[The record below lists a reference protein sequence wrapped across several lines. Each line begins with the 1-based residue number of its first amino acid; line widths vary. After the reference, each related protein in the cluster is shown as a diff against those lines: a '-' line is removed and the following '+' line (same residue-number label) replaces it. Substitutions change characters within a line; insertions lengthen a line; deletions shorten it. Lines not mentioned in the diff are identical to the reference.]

1 MKASRTRWVG
11 AASAALTLT
20 LGAVALAA
28 PDRTTDLSGSKTTYE
43 WDGGPLTGAP
53 IDFICDYTGVKL
65 KEGGNLAILLN
76 KFEDPAGAGADF
88 DVWLYKANA
97 EGDPEGDAIG
107 ESLNSDT
114 EKESLAVKNLKTGGY
129 VIEVCAFAT
138 VQGTFHGKVTLTVA
152 GGGTTPGPS
161 GPTGPSGPSG
171 PTGPTGTDAT
181 PDATVKKPAKKPKKF
196 TGTATDD
203 KGVSKV
209 EIALQTKKGKKC
221 KQLAKSG
228 RFGKQAKCN
237 APTSWLKAKGT
248 TKWSYKLKKKLAK
261 GSYTV
266 FARATDNAG
275 QVQAGFT
282 PANKRSFKVK

>member
-1 MKASRTRWVG
+1 MKASRTRWLG
-11 AASAALTLT
+11 ALSAGLTLT
-20 LGAVALAA
+20 IGAVALAA
-28 PDRTTDLSGSKTTYE
+28 PDRTTDLGAGKTTYE

-53 IDFICDYTGVKL
+53 IDLQCDHTGVKL
-65 KEGGNLAILLN
+65 KEPGNLLIALS
-76 KFEDPAGAGADF
+76 KFEGSPIGADF
-88 DVWLYKANA
+88 DIYFYKADA
-97 EGDPEGDAIG
+97 EGDPDGDPIG
-107 ESLNSDT
+107 ESFESDP
-114 EKESLAVKNLKTGGY
+114 EKESLSVKNLKVGAY
-129 VIEVCAFAT
+129 NIEVCAYQT
-138 VQGTFHGKVTLTVA
+138 VNGTFHGKATFA
-152 GGGTTPGPS
+152 GTGAGAGPSGPS

-171 PTGPTGTDAT
+171 PAGTTDLP

-196 TGTATDD
+196 AGTATDD
-203 KGVSKV
+203 KGVSRV
-209 EIALQTKKGKKC
+209 DVALQTKKGAKC
-221 KQLAKSG
+221 KQLLKSG
-228 RFGKQAKCN
+228 KFGKQAKCD